1 MNASDHPS
9 IESFTSHQSIAQEA
23 SLVSSPS
30 SPHDFS
36 HTTLTRPPKVAFINL
51 GCRVNRVE
59 TDVIA
64 SELERAG
71 CEVVDIHDAEAI
83 VVNTCAVTGEAEA
96 KTRKT
101 VRKAAHLEQ
110 VPFVVATGCV
120 ASLHAETLSSIADN
134 VCVETNKAE
143 VASCVL
149 HEFGCIAGS
158 VDDTGEL
165 IQTPTPTGRTRPG
178 IKVQD
183 GCNNRCSF
191 CIVWKARGPARSYK
205 VEDILAQVRISQ
217 AHGAH
222 EVVLTGINLGDY
234 RIVHEGKRLRLPDLL
249 QIIME
254 ETSIERIR
262 LSSIEPPDVDDR
274 LLQTIASSQGR
285 IAPFLHICLQSG
297 CDATL
302 KRMKRNYTCA
312 AYRRACMRARELIG
326 EVALGCDLIVG
337 FPGETEEEFQESY
350 DFCKDIGF
358 AKMHIFRYSKRTG
371 TPAATAQ
378 GQVDPH
384 VMAERSRKM
393 HELARDMRKHEAEK
407 LIGKRDRVVVQTSGY
422 GITQGLFDV
431 HIDKRIPIDTMVD
444 VEVVSVMND
453 ASLIVRVCEDGAQ
466 DE

>member
-1 MNASDHPS
+1 MNVSDQAPIDSLSSHKS
-9 IESFTSHQSIAQEA
+9 SLQSDARMGSFSVSHN
-23 SLVSSPS
+23 
-30 SPHDFS
+30 FS
-36 HTTLTRPPKVAFINL
+36 QTTLRRPPRVAFINL

-101 VRKAAHLEQ
+101 VRKAAHLSQ

-120 ASLHAETLSSIADN
+120 ASLHADTLAEIADN
-134 VCVETNKAE
+134 VHVETNKAE
-143 VASCVL
+143 VAACVL

-158 VDDTGEL
+158 VDDAGEL

-205 VEDILAQVRISQ
+205 VQDILSQVRASQ

-234 RIVHEGKRLRLPDLL
+234 RIMHEGKRLRLPDLL
-249 QIIME
+249 QIIMR
-254 ETSIERIR
+254 ETTIERIR
-262 LSSIEPPDVDDR
+262 LSSIEPPDVTDE
-274 LLQTIASSQGR
+274 LLQVIASSNGR

-302 KRMKRNYTCA
+302 KRMKRNYTTQE
-312 AYRRACMRARELIG
+312 YKRACMHARELIG
-326 EVALGCDLIVG
+326 DVALGCDLIVG
-337 FPGETEEEFQESY
+337 FPGETEEEFQQSF
-350 DFCKDIGF
+350 DFCKQIGF

-371 TPAATAQ
+371 TPAAIAE

-393 HELARDMRKHEAEK
+393 HELAQIMRKAEAEK

-431 HIDKRIPIDTMVD
+431 HIDKRIPPDTLVD

-453 ASLIVRVCEDGAQ
+453 ASLIVRVSQ
-466 DE
+466 